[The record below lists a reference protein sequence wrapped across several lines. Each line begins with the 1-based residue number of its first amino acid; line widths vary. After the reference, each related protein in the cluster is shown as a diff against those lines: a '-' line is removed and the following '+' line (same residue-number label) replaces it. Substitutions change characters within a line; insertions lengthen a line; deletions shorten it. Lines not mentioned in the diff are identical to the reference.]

1 MKKIKDYFLC
11 EGFPIFVIMIRSLFL
26 IFSLASCQQLLSQ
39 WSLNT
44 TPTYPELIEYYQKID
59 REHKEIEL
67 YAMGESDYGLPIYV
81 CIINGAEDSL
91 KTFQKARRETTIL
104 INNAIHAGEPDGI
117 NASLIW
123 IDNWIKEGKKMN
135 GLPVIA
141 IIPAYNVGGMM
152 NRNSFSRAN
161 QNGPEE
167 YGFRGNAQ
175 NLDLNRDF
183 IKMDSENAK
192 TFAKIF
198 HSLDPDVFVDTH
210 VSNGADYQYTLT
222 YISSTKE
229 RMAPALNKLTYQ
241 ELLPTIT
248 KQLKKKNW
256 DLFPYVELKKETPK
270 DGIHA
275 FNDLPR
281 YAMGYA
287 ALFDAIS
294 FTVETHMLKSFPN
307 RVAATKDFLE
317 VLIQWTGKNKLLIE
331 KSRTESHEYWQQQN
345 KYAYNYQLTEK
356 KDSLLFKGFEEEF
369 PLSEVTGLQRLKYN
383 TNRPYQRFIPFFNEY
398 VAKDSISIPDFFI
411 LGGQCKSVIDRL
423 TLNNIW
429 YTVIAKDT
437 LLKVE
442 NDQLSSFESY
452 KQPYEGHFYH
462 NELTSSNDISF
473 KEFKAGDIIIPTNQ
487 KNQRFILST
496 LIPQTED
503 SYFRWNFFD
512 SYLQQKEHFSSYVF
526 EEKAAE
532 ILRNEPKLKEKF
544 EAMKIQ
550 NPNFKSSAREQLEF
564 IYRNSVYFEKSFH
577 QLPVFR
583 SSE

>member
-1 MKKIKDYFLC
+1 MF
-11 EGFPIFVIMIRSLFL
+11 RSLLL
-26 IFSLASCQQLLSQ
+26 ITSFACCQFVHSQ

-91 KTFQKARRETTIL
+91 KTFQKARIETTIL
-104 INNAIHAGEPDGI
+104 INNAIHAGEPDGV

-229 RMAPALNKLTYQ
+229 RMAPALMKLTYQ
-241 ELLPTIT
+241 ELLPALTV
-248 KQLKKKNW
+248 QLKKKKW
-256 DLFPYVELKKETPK
+256 DLFPYVDLVNETPK
-270 DGIHA
+270 DGIQA

-287 ALFDAIS
+287 ALFDALS
-294 FTVETHMLKSFPN
+294 FTVETHMLKPFSQ
-307 RVAATKDFLE
+307 RVAATHDFLSE
-317 VLIQWTGKNKLLIE
+317 LIQWTVSNKNVIE
-331 KSRTESHEYWQQQN
+331 KARNESHKYWQRQT
-345 KYAYNYQLTEK
+345 KYAFNYELTEK
-356 KDSLLFKGFEEEF
+356 KDSLLFKGYEAEF
-369 PLSEVTGLQRLKYN
+369 PQSEVTGLPRLKYN
-383 TNRPYQRFIPFFNEY
+383 VNRPYQRFIPFFSQHA
-398 VAKDSISIPDFFI
+398 AKDSIHIPKYFMV
-411 LGGQCKSVIDRL
+411 GGQCKSIIERL
-423 TLNNIW
+423 KLNNIQ
-429 YTVIAKDT
+429 YTLIAKDT

-442 NDQLSSFESY
+442 NDQVSSFESY

-462 NELTSSNDISF
+462 NELTSSNDISL

-496 LIPQTED
+496 LIPQAED

-532 ILRNEPKLKEKF
+532 ILRNEPNLKEKF

-583 SSE
+583 SVE

>member
-1 MKKIKDYFLC
+1 MKKMEDCFVC
-11 EGFPIFVIMIRSLFL
+11 WGFPIFVNMFRSLLL
-26 IFSLASCQQLLSQ
+26 ITSLACCQLVHAQ

-91 KTFQKARRETTIL
+91 KTFQKARSETTIL
-104 INNAIHAGEPDGI
+104 INNAIHAGEPDGV

-192 TFAKIF
+192 TFAKIY

-229 RMAPALNKLTYQ
+229 RMAPALMKLTYH
-241 ELLPTIT
+241 ELLPALTV
-248 KQLKKKNW
+248 QLKKKKW
-256 DLFPYVELKKETPK
+256 DLFPYVDLVNETPK
-270 DGIHA
+270 DGIQA

-287 ALFDAIS
+287 ALFDALS
-294 FTVETHMLKSFPN
+294 FTVETHMLKPFPQ
-307 RVAATKDFLE
+307 RVAATHDFLSE
-317 VLIQWTGKNKLLIE
+317 LIQWTVSNKNVIE
-331 KSRTESHEYWQQQN
+331 KARNESHEYWQRQT
-345 KYAYNYQLTEK
+345 KYAFNYELTEK
-356 KDSLLFKGFEEEF
+356 KDSLLFKGYEAEF
-369 PLSEVTGLQRLKYN
+369 PQSEVTGLPRLKYN
-383 TNRPYQRFIPFFNEY
+383 VNRPYQRFIPFFSEHA
-398 VAKDSISIPDFFI
+398 AKDTIDIPKYFI
-411 LGGQCKSVIDRL
+411 VGGQCKSIIERL
-423 TLNNIW
+423 KLNNIQF
-429 YTVIAKDT
+429 TVIAKDT

-442 NDQLSSFESY
+442 NDQVSSFESY

-462 NELTSSNDISF
+462 NELTSSNYISL
-473 KEFKAGDIIIPTNQ
+473 KEFKAGDIIIPANQ

-496 LIPQTED
+496 LIPQAED

-532 ILRNEPKLKEKF
+532 IFRNEPNLKEKF

-550 NPNFKSSAREQLEF
+550 NPNFKSSAREQLDF
-564 IYRNSVYFEKSFH
+564 IYRNSVYFEKSYH

-583 SSE
+583 SVE

>member
-1 MKKIKDYFLC
+1 MF
-11 EGFPIFVIMIRSLFL
+11 RSLLL
-26 IFSLASCQQLLSQ
+26 ITAFACCQLVHAQ

-104 INNAIHAGEPDGI
+104 INNAIHAGEPDGV

-229 RMAPALNKLTYQ
+229 RMAPALMKLTYQ
-241 ELLPTIT
+241 ELLPALTV
-248 KQLKKKNW
+248 QLKKKKW
-256 DLFPYVELKKETPK
+256 DLFPYVDLVNETPK
-270 DGIHA
+270 DGIQA

-287 ALFDAIS
+287 ALFDALS
-294 FTVETHMLKSFPN
+294 FTVETHMLKPFSQ
-307 RVAATKDFLE
+307 RVAATHDFLCE
-317 VLIQWTGKNKLLIE
+317 LIQWTISNKNVIE
-331 KSRTESHEYWQQQN
+331 KARNESHEYWQRQT
-345 KYAYNYQLTEK
+345 KYAFNYELTEK
-356 KDSLLFKGFEEEF
+356 KDSLLFKGYEAEF
-369 PLSEVTGLQRLKYN
+369 PQSEVTGLPRLKYN
-383 TNRPYQRFIPFFNEY
+383 VNRPYQRFIPFFSQHA
-398 VAKDSISIPDFFI
+398 AKDSIHIPKYFMV
-411 LGGQCKSVIDRL
+411 GGQCKSIIERL
-423 TLNNIW
+423 KLNNIQF
-429 YTVIAKDT
+429 TVITNDT

-442 NDQLSSFESY
+442 NDQVSSFESY

-462 NELTSSNDISF
+462 NELTSSNDISL

-496 LIPQTED
+496 LIPQAED

-583 SSE
+583 SVE